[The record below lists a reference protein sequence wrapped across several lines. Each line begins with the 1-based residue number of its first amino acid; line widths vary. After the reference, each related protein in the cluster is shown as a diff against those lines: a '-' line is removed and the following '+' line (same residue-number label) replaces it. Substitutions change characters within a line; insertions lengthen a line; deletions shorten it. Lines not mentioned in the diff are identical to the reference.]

1 MATDDKVVVTEVSLR
16 DGLQIEP
23 VIVAT
28 EDKVAFAHELVAAGF
43 EELEVG
49 AFVAPAKVPTM
60 ADSDEVMRRLSDCPA
75 KMHTLVFNLKGA
87 QRAVASGNRHVRFV
101 VSASDGHSRA
111 NAGVPTEE
119 ALVRV
124 EEAAAWLKDQEVGTE
139 ATIATAF
146 VCPFD
151 GDTTVARLLGTAERL
166 VSTGIDVLHIA
177 DTIGAAAPRDIRR
190 AINAVHSEFPDAPL
204 GLHLHNTYGMASAN
218 VWEGL
223 QLGVRRFDAALGGL
237 GGCPFAPGAAGN
249 IGADDLIHF
258 LHREGVTTGVDPD
271 ALAAARRT
279 LQRLVGHPL
288 DSSLARADKPPAALR
303 PGRLPL
309 PVLSGGGAA
318 R

>member
-1 MATDDKVVVTEVSLR
+1 MPTDDEVVVTEVSLR

-43 EELEVG
+43 NELEVG
-49 AFVAPAKVPTM
+49 AFVAPARVPTM
-60 ADSDEVMRRLSDCPA
+60 ADSDEVMRRLVDSPA
-75 KMHTLVFNLKGA
+75 KMHALVFNVKGA

-111 NAGVPTEE
+111 NAGAPTQE
-119 ALVRV
+119 ALARV
-124 EEAAAWLKDQEVGTE
+124 ELAAAWLKDHGVRTE

-151 GDTTVARLLGTAERL
+151 GETPVARLVDTAERL
-166 VSTGIDVLHIA
+166 VATGIEVLHLA
-177 DTIGAAAPRDIRR
+177 DTIGAATPGDIRR
-190 AINAVHSEFPDAPL
+190 AISAVHFEFPDTPL

-249 IGADDLIHF
+249 IGADDLVHF
-258 LHREGVTTGVDPD
+258 LHREGLATGVNPG

-279 LQRLVGHPL
+279 LRRLVGHPL

-303 PGRLPL
+303 A
-309 PVLSGGGAA
+309 S
-318 R
+318 

>member
-1 MATDDKVVVTEVSLR
+1 MAADDNVVITEVSLR

-43 EELEVG
+43 DELEVG

-60 ADSDEVMRRLSDCPA
+60 ADSDEVMRGLIDCPA

-87 QRAVASGNRHVRFV
+87 HRAVASGNRHVRFV

-111 NAGVPTEE
+111 NAGVPTVE
-119 ALVRV
+119 ALARV
-124 EEAAAWLKDQEVGTE
+124 QEAATWLTDQDVRTE

-151 GDTTVARLLGTAERL
+151 GDTPVARLLGTAERL
-166 VSTGIDVLHIA
+166 VSTGIDVLHLA

-190 AINAVHSEFPDAPL
+190 AIIAVQSEFPYTPI

-249 IGADDLIHF
+249 IGADDLVHF
-258 LHREGVTTGVDPD
+258 LHREGMTTGVDPD
-271 ALAAARRT
+271 ALVAARRT
-279 LQRLVGHPL
+279 LQRLVGRPL
-288 DSSLARADKPPAALR
+288 DSSLARAEKPPAPLR
-303 PGRLPL
+303 QG
-309 PVLSGGGAA
+309 
-318 R
+318 